1 MAEYKGIDRVDKFF
15 EHYGRK
21 GMKRG
26 MNIYNPDY
34 KPVGEK
40 AQGTSDG
47 KIAQR
52 TVAAKAKRGAMTG
65 DPRYSNSPRI
75 SVTSAKP
82 GAMNNDPR
90 YSNSPRISVTGV
102 QSSAKDS
109 ERDAMNAAA
118 GRATASGA
126 KEQIIKTDEERLLRG
141 DAGDDAR
148 SIYLMLLNDTKEPSE
163 EQINKINAAFEKAV
177 GPELKKNPVYAEM
190 IRDNSKKALV
200 MKALSMIR
208 IGDKKFNELAAKAKS
223 PRIKVENDA
232 QIDVEDNTAKGRERE
247 AMNRAS
253 QQASKSGAKSARE
266 KLLEAERKRQ
276 ANIYRR

>member
-34 KPVGEK
+34 KPIGEK
-40 AQGTSDG
+40 ASGS
-47 KIAQR
+47 
-52 TVAAKAKRGAMTG
+52 AMKG
-65 DPRYSNSPRI
+65 DPRYSNSPKI

-109 ERDAMNAAA
+109 EREAMNAAA
-118 GRATASGA
+118 GKATVTGEKNQEINKLIDSTPNEYYEEMRALLDENYTPTTKQIDMVNDGFKNAMKAA
-126 KEQIIKTDEERLLRG
+126 KKTDSTLLQEV
-141 DAGDDAR
+141 
-148 SIYLMLLNDTKEPSE
+148 L
-163 EQINKINAAFEKAV
+163 
-177 GPELKKNPVYAEM
+177 
-190 IRDNSKKALV
+190 RDNSRKALAV
-200 MKALSMIR
+200 KALSVMASSESLT
-208 IGDKKFNELAAKAKS
+208 KKAKKQGNQAEMTES
-223 PRIKVENDA
+223 LKNVSGVVTDAKKTPRIKVENDA
-232 QIDVEDNTAKGRERE
+232 QINVEDNTAKGRERE